1 MNVLVWSIALLGLAF
16 GLHLAVW
23 RIRLPARQTR
33 ALLTVFFGVLVA
45 GLAALGAAGVM
56 APRWAPYLPA
66 WPAQL
71 LHVGLFFVS
80 VTLAY
85 MITYSALEAD
95 SPSLVMIQ
103 AIADAGDDG
112 LDERRFDQAMTDA
125 GARPSPRSPRLAR
138 RREVPHHRQG
148 AAAGPYIPPAPG
160 PARGREGRL
169 TTCPTTCCTR

>member
-66 WPAQL
+66 WPAQF

-112 LDERRFDQAMTDA
+112 LDDRRFDQAMTDEILVA
-125 GARPSPRSPRLAR
+125 PRVRDLLRDRLASLDGERYRITAKGR
-138 RREVPHHRQG
+138 RLVRIFLLHRGLLG
-148 AAAGPYIPPAPG
+148 AGKG
-160 PARGREGRL
+160 G
-169 TTCPTTCCTR
+169 